1 MKIGTVGTNFIVD
14 TFIEAVRKT
23 GKAEIAACYS
33 RQPET
38 AAAFAKKHGVPKLYT
53 GRDAFLQD
61 GDLDC
66 VYVAAPNA
74 LHYGWARD
82 ALTAGRSVICEKPF
96 VSNAAELEDLAA
108 LAKEKRLFLFEAL
121 TVPHLPNFRLI
132 REKLSAVGAVRFV
145 QLNFSQYSSRY
156 GAFLAG
162 KNPNLFSPDFS
173 GGALMDLNYYNLCF
187 ILRLFGEPEELR
199 YFANK
204 AENGIDLSGLLVLRY
219 GGFIASAA
227 ATKDSDSS
235 NFVQIQGEKGYI
247 VSRSTAS
254 NLRGGFDLV
263 TRAAGAA
270 PGEEHFNA
278 QESENVLVYEVE
290 DFIREYTAGDPSSS
304 REALTDSII
313 AARWMDRAR
322 KDAGIVFAADKRT

>member
-38 AAAFAKKHGVPKLYT
+38 AAAFAKKNGVPKFYAE
-53 GRDAFLQD
+53 RDAFLKD

-66 VYVAAPNA
+66 IYVAVPNS
-74 LHYGWARD
+74 LHYEWAHD

-132 REKLSAVGAVRFV
+132 REKLSAIGDVRFV

-156 GAFLAG
+156 DAFLSG
-162 KNPNLFSPDFS
+162 KNPNLFNPGFS

-204 AENGIDLSGLLVLRY
+204 AGNGIDVSGLLVLRY

-227 ATKDSDSS
+227 ATKDCDGG
-235 NFVQIQGEKGYI
+235 NFVQIQGEKGCI
-247 VSRSTAS
+247 ASRSTAS
-254 NLRGGFDLV
+254 NLRSGFDLV
-263 TRAAGAA
+263 TRAAGV
-270 PGEEHFNA
+270 PPQEEHFNV
-278 QESENVLVYEVE
+278 QESENVLVYELE
-290 DFIREYTAGDPSSS
+290 DFIREYAAGDPSSS
-304 REALTDSII
+304 WEALADSII

-322 KDAGIVFAADKRT
+322 KDAGIVFPADRRS

>member
-38 AAAFAKKHGVPKLYT
+38 AAGFAKKNGVPKSYT
-53 GRDAFLQD
+53 ERDAFLQD
-61 GDLDC
+61 RDLDC
-66 VYVAAPNA
+66 IYVAAPNA
-74 LHYGWARD
+74 LHYAWARD

-108 LAKEKRLFLFEAL
+108 LAKEKGLFLFEAL

-132 REKLSAVGAVRFV
+132 REKLSALGPVRFV

-156 GAFLAG
+156 DAFLAG

-187 ILRLFGEPEELR
+187 MLRLFGEPGELR
-199 YFANK
+199 YFVNK
-204 AENGIDLSGLLVLRY
+204 AENGIDISGLLVLRY

-227 ATKDSDSS
+227 ATKDSDGS

-254 NLRGGFDLV
+254 NLRGGFELV
-263 TRAAGAA
+263 TRVAGA
-270 PGEEHFNA
+270 PSKEEHFNA
-278 QESENVLVYEVE
+278 QESGNVLVYEVE
-290 DFIREYTAGDPSSS
+290 DFVREYAAGDPSASWD
-304 REALTDSII
+304 ALAESVT

-322 KDAGIVFAADKRT
+322 KDAGIVFTADRRT